1 MIKRIGIKQFM
12 GIEELTLTLGPG
24 GALVEGKNGAG
35 KTSILSAVRAA
46 LDAQGISPSAVRKGA
61 TKSEILIDIEE
72 LAQHGAKVNAI
83 QVRRTITSAGGGG
96 LKVTDP
102 ATGAAFP
109 SPQTFLAGLLG
120 ASTLDPLRLFT
131 EKDEAAQRRMILEAI
146 PTSVS
151 YGQILQWVP
160 GLQRKSL
167 AEILGIAPADIAEEF
182 DAPLPGHGLEVIGKV
197 RKVLYTRRTEANRTT
212 AERASEVARLDKQ
225 VKTAQES
232 YRSACAGDGLPGETP
247 VEMTEAMAAVAQA
260 EEALKALDRTRGAAE
275 QDMRRA
281 AKSRERIASLRAE
294 AEQRREKAPQIP
306 SEEMADKQI
315 RAEEAQ
321 HQMVAEKAA
330 IVRRLL
336 QQLAEAQALL
346 NEQEAIRDEVLA
358 QGVSFKKLT
367 DAAVD
372 EQEAIEVLLDQA
384 TELETAL
391 GDPPAVPG
399 PEAFAAA
406 EQAVTTARAQFTRAK
421 SASGVAAAQAVLDQA
436 TSAHAQA
443 ARVSGVLDA
452 AVKALADD
460 APAALLATQAGIPG
474 LALDGDDISL
484 DGVALSRLCGEER
497 MRFAITV
504 ARRLNA
510 KSKLLIV
517 DGLEAVDEDN
527 LGRFVA
533 LATAEGYQLLATR
546 VGRGDTVLRPIGE
559 AQAEGEEASS

>member
-1 MIKRIGIKQFM
+1 MIKRLFIKQFM

-24 GALVEGKNGAG
+24 GALVEGKNGSG

-46 LDAQGISPSAVRKGA
+46 LDAQGISPTAVRKGA
-61 TKSEILIDIEE
+61 TKSEILIDIDE
-72 LAQHGAKVNAI
+72 LAALGARVNAI
-83 QVRRTITSAGGGG
+83 QVRRTITAAGGGG

-102 ATGAAFP
+102 ATGATFP
-109 SPQTFLAGLLG
+109 SPQTFLASLLG

-151 YGQILQWVP
+151 FGQILEWVP
-160 GLQRKSL
+160 GLQKKSL
-167 AEILGIAPADIAEEF
+167 AEILGIAPGDIAEDL

-197 RKVLYTRRTEANRTT
+197 RKVLYARRTEANRAT
-212 AERASEVARLDKQ
+212 AERASEVARCDKG
-225 VKTAQES
+225 VKVAQEA
-232 YRSACAGDGLPGETP
+232 YRATCAADGLPGETP
-247 VEMTEAMAAVAQA
+247 LEPTEAMAAVAQA
-260 EEALKALDRTRGAAE
+260 EEALKALDRARAAAE
-275 QDMRRA
+275 QDARRA
-281 AKSRERIASLRAE
+281 AKSRERVAAIRAE
-294 AEQRREKAPQIP
+294 AAARREKAP
-306 SEEMADKQI
+306 
-315 RAEEAQ
+315 
-321 HQMVAEKAA
+321 VAPDEKAIEENLREQEA
-330 IVRRLL
+330 MEQTVAAQAAGVEKLRE
-336 QQLAEAQALL
+336 QLRQAEAVLADLIEESDARLQAGRDLRKL
-346 NEQEAIRDEVLA
+346 AVVAAEEQEAIG
-358 QGVSFKKLT
+358 Q
-367 DAAVD
+367 
-372 EQEAIEVLLDQA
+372 LLDQA

-391 GDPPAVPG
+391 GEPPALPG
-399 PEAFAAA
+399 PESFAAA
-406 EQAVTTARAQFTRAK
+406 EQAVTTAKAQFARSKIAT
-421 SASGVAAAQAVLDQA
+421 GVTAAQATLDQA
-436 TSAHAQA
+436 TALHTQA
-443 ARVSGVLDA
+443 ARISGVLDA
-452 AVKALADD
+452 AVKALSDD

-527 LGRFVA
+527 LSRFVE

-559 AQAEGEEASS
+559 EPAAGEEPSS